1 MPEEYFTWKHEVNDY
16 YLYSCEGCAYKNG
29 KECTRRPEM
38 QGIELPPPSDKPLCM
53 VGKKA

>member
-1 MPEEYFTWKHEVNDY
+1 MPEEYFTWEHEVNDY